1 MEMFGVE
8 KRDKMSSSGYVP
20 DNKNLKKSSGTPNLF
35 FDSRKKYLFLKGMRK
50 NVAYEVTS
58 TQLPAMIGGAFVD
71 LFMTKGHMREP
82 HWHPNAWE
90 LDVVVSGEAV
100 TSILNPETN
109 QLQNYHMKAGQTV
122 FYSNGMVALDH
133 SGNRRSTITFVLQ

>member
-1 MEMFGVE
+1 MFGVE

-35 FDSRKKYLFLKGMRK
+35 FDSRKNIFFKRNEK

-109 QLQNYHMKAGQTV
+109 QL
-122 FYSNGMVALDH
+122 
-133 SGNRRSTITFVLQ
+133 

>member
-1 MEMFGVE
+1 MFQIIKFKE
-8 KRDKMSSSGYVP
+8 KFRNS
-20 DNKNLKKSSGTPNLF
+20 KSLIHEKISFKRNE
-35 FDSRKKYLFLKGMRK
+35 K

-90 LDVVVSGEAV
+90 LM
-100 TSILNPETN
+100 L
-109 QLQNYHMKAGQTV
+109 
-122 FYSNGMVALDH
+122 
-133 SGNRRSTITFVLQ
+133 

>member
-1 MEMFGVE
+1 MIRE
-8 KRDKMSSSGYVP
+8 
-20 DNKNLKKSSGTPNLF
+20 
-35 FDSRKKYLFLKGMRK
+35 KYLFKRDEK

-109 QLQNYHMKAGQTV
+109 QLQNYHMKAGKLSLFQWDGGIG
-122 FYSNGMVALDH
+122 SQ
-133 SGNRRSTITFVLQ
+133 R

>member
-1 MEMFGVE
+1 MKACFCYVNDRHIHVFSIRYSVKAEMFGVE

-20 DNKNLKKSSGTPNLF
+20 DNKNLKKSSGTQTFSLIREKCLF
-35 FDSRKKYLFLKGMRK
+35 KRDKK

-82 HWHPNAWE
+82 HWHPNAWNWMLLYQE
-90 LDVVVSGEAV
+90 K
-100 TSILNPETN
+100 
-109 QLQNYHMKAGQTV
+109 QLYL
-122 FYSNGMVALDH
+122 S
-133 SGNRRSTITFVLQ
+133 

>member
-1 MEMFGVE
+1 MIHE
-8 KRDKMSSSGYVP
+8 
-20 DNKNLKKSSGTPNLF
+20 
-35 FDSRKKYLFLKGMRK
+35 KYLFKRNEK

-109 QLQNYHMKAGQTV
+109 QLQNYHVKGANCL
-122 FYSNGMVALDH
+122 YSNGMVALDH
-133 SGNRRSTITFVLQ
+133 SGNRRSAITFVL